1 MVAPVAN
8 MQTVVGLDSRLVMA
22 TEEPVLAKTNAEL
35 RIERLTWFGLV
46 GVLVIPSIV
55 PDWLT
60 LHNALSPFF
69 AGLVL
74 IASGIYQHRQKW
86 RVSFSTWVAGTISFG
101 IAIYS
106 LLERPELDMTFPVVL
121 LAVFVIG
128 IGIFVNET

>member
-1 MVAPVAN
+1 

-22 TEEPVLAKTNAEL
+22 TEEPVLAKTSAEL

-46 GVLVIPSIV
+46 GVLVIPGIL

-60 LHNALSPFF
+60 LHNALTPFF
-69 AGLVL
+69 AGLAL
-74 IASGIYQHRQKW
+74 LASGMYQHRQKW
-86 RVSFSTWVAGTISFG
+86 RVGFSTWVAGTISIG

>member
-1 MVAPVAN
+1 
-8 MQTVVGLDSRLVMA
+8 MA
-22 TEEPVLAKTNAEL
+22 SEEPMPAKTSAEL
-35 RIERLTWFGLV
+35 RVERLTWFGLV
-46 GVLVIPSIV
+46 GVLVIPSV
-55 PDWLT
+55 MPDWLT

-86 RVSFSTWVAGTISFG
+86 IVGFSTWVAGTISFG
-101 IAIYS
+101 IAVYS
-106 LLERPELDMTFPVVL
+106 LLERPELDMTLPVVL

>member
-1 MVAPVAN
+1 
-8 MQTVVGLDSRLVMA
+8 MA
-22 TEEPVLAKTNAEL
+22 TEEPVLAKTSAEL

-55 PDWLT
+55 PVWLAP
-60 LHNALSPFF
+60 HNALSPFL

-86 RVSFSTWVAGTISFG
+86 RVGFSTWVAGTISFG
-101 IAIYS
+101 IAVYS
-106 LLERPELDMTFPVVL
+106 LLERPELDMSFPVVL
-121 LAVFVIG
+121 LAVFVIV

>member
-1 MVAPVAN
+1 
-8 MQTVVGLDSRLVMA
+8 MA
-22 TEEPVLAKTNAEL
+22 AEEPVLAKTSAEL

-46 GVLVIPSIV
+46 GVLVVPSIV

-60 LHNALSPFF
+60 LHNALIPSF

-74 IASGIYQHRQKW
+74 ITSGIYQYRQKW
-86 RVSFSTWVAGTISFG
+86 RVGFSTWVAGTISFG
-101 IAIYS
+101 MAIYS